1 MAMQSRCS
9 FSSRLAGLMAAL
21 DTRLPPPAGH
31 HCAAGLPSGKVHI
44 EYTDILAARK
54 ALRLA
59 RSLLLDRPVHVRA
72 KALRRF

>member
-1 MAMQSRCS
+1 MLKLYTWKPHQRTAPAHG
-9 FSSRLAGLMAAL
+9 SSLSPTVGR
-21 DTRLPPPAGH
+21 DP
-31 HCAAGLPSGKVHI
+31 AAGLPSGKVHI

>member
-1 MAMQSRCS
+1 MPFWSC
-9 FSSRLAGLMAAL
+9 RLH
-21 DTRLPPPAGH
+21 TTWHHLPLVSKGH
-31 HCAAGLPSGKVHI
+31 HLPAGLPSGKVHI

-54 ALRLA
+54 ALRLS

>member
-1 MAMQSRCS
+1 VEHD
-9 FSSRLAGLMAAL
+9 L
-21 DTRLPPPAGH
+21 
-31 HCAAGLPSGKVHI
+31 AAGLPSGKVHI

-54 ALRLA
+54 ALRLS

>member
-1 MAMQSRCS
+1 MIDDGDCCQCLSPYP
-9 FSSRLAGLMAAL
+9 
-21 DTRLPPPAGH
+21 LPRITAVTF
-31 HCAAGLPSGKVHI
+31 CAAGMPSGKVHI

-54 ALRLA
+54 ALRLS